1 MPEPFKQLQSKRKKD
16 LGQAIDHRTAQ
27 EQAPLEGLTSANLG
41 ANVTGAGD
49 ATAGG
54 GGGEGSDDYSRP
66 HHIDQTPAGAGMTY
80 GTLAGLV
87 NGSNK
92 TFTTAASSYISG
104 QLEVE
109 RNGVGQSQGSDQS
122 WVETD
127 PSAGTFDFVTAPLS
141 GDHIKVRY
149 NT

>member
-1 MPEPFKQLQSKRKKD
+1 MTEQPKQVLSARTGD
-16 LGQAIDHRTAQ
+16 LGQTMDQRAAQ
-27 EQAPLEGLTSANLG
+27 QQAQLEGQTSSNLG
-41 ANVTGAGD
+41 AAVSGAGD

-54 GGGEGSDDYSRP
+54 GGGEGSGDYSTP
-66 HHIDQTPAGAGMTY
+66 HQIDQTPAGAGMTY

-92 TFTTAASSYISG
+92 RYTTSAGSYISG

-109 RNGVGQSQGSDQS
+109 RNGVGQSQGSDLT

-127 PSAGTFDFVTAPLS
+127 PSAGTFDFNTAPLS

>member
-1 MPEPFKQLQSKRKKD
+1 MTEPLKQLFAPRKRD
-16 LGQAIDHRTAQ
+16 LGQTMDDRTKQ
-27 EQAPLEGLTSANLG
+27 QQASLEGQTSSNLG
-41 ANVTGAGD
+41 SPVTGAGS

-54 GGGEGSDDYSRP
+54 GGGEGSDDYSAP
-66 HHIDQTPAGAGMTY
+66 QHIDQTPAGAGMTY
-80 GTLAGLV
+80 GTLVGLV

-92 TFTTAASSYISG
+92 TFTTAAGSYISG

-109 RNGVGQSQGSDQS
+109 RNGQGVNQGSDQT

-127 PSAGTFDFVTAPLS
+127 PSTGTFDFVTAPLT
-141 GDHIKVRY
+141 GDSIKVRY